1 MSFEKSLS
9 ILDDMQ
15 EEVNQEVR
23 ATALNVLRLVVF
35 ATPVDSGAAR
45 GNWFVAPSSTANRSQ
60 DESRRAGEAISQGSI
75 SVDKAKVIKYPTITL
90 SNNLP
95 YIERLNT
102 GYSDQAPAKFVEL
115 AIQRVE
121 RS

>member
-1 MSFEKSLS
+1 MSFQKSMS

-23 ATALNVLRLVVF
+23 ATSLNVLRLVVF

-45 GNWFVAPSSTANRSQ
+45 GNWFVSPSSTANRSI
-60 DESRRAGEAISQGSI
+60 DESRRAGEAISEGSQN
-75 SVDKAKVIKYPTITL
+75 VAKVEVIKYPTITI
-90 SNNLP
+90 SSNLP
-95 YIERLNT
+95 YIERLNN
-102 GYSDQAPAKFVEL
+102 GWSDQAPAKFIEL
-115 AIQRVE
+115 AIQKVE